1 MIVTFLLIFQL
12 TRAMI
17 VLEGIAVTA
26 DPEFDLFASAY
37 PFALKRAVKLFGL
50 SDLHLIATEALKVRL
65 LHR

>member
-1 MIVTFLLIFQL
+1 
-12 TRAMI
+12 MI

-50 SDLHLIATEALKVRL
+50 NDLHLIATEALKVRFIQ
-65 LHR
+65 R